1 MPKIDSMFTLVTI
14 LVITTLLLTST
25 PNTFAHRLS
34 HREARK
40 LLKLIFAASLFAPPG
55 FGVLPIPLPV
65 PVPFAVESVK
75 PPIIH
80 PFPAHSGFGGGGGG
94 GYGGGLHFGGGFH
107 G

>member
-1 MPKIDSMFTLVTI
+1 MISS
-14 LVITTLLLTST
+14 TSS
-25 PNTFAHRLS
+25 HRFS

-40 LLKLIFAASLFAPPG
+40 LFKLLFAASLFAPPG

-80 PFPAHSGFGGGGGG
+80 PFPVHHGHHGHHSH
-94 GYGGGLHFGGGFH
+94 HFGGIH